1 MYLFHP
7 RLAVTISLD
16 LNVKSYEIILGFNQS
31 WNEWTSKL
39 FQRFVSNLRIKGI
52 DSVPINLFL
61 WNGNSPGGWT
71 RTIQKRAKLFHFG
84 GRVFM
89 NFVGVNSLIYKGVYY
104 CFLIQAWLFNFSM
117 LRFNLGGGLRPGISE
132 DAHCVACWWQ
142 TALARTRIW
151 TFAWNPPLLVSTFCY
166 RIFALTLRHYYSVP
180 ALVPGVR
187 FLL

>member
-1 MYLFHP
+1 MYLFPP

-71 RTIQKRAKLFHFG
+71 RTIPKRAKLFHFG

-117 LRFNLGGGLRPGISE
+117 LRFNLRGWLTAGDLRG
-132 DAHCVACWWQ
+132 
-142 TALARTRIW
+142 RTLCG
-151 TFAWNPPLLVSTFCY
+151 LLVANCASADQDLNICLKPSSACLNILLPDFCSY
-166 RIFALTLRHYYSVP
+166 TPTL
-180 ALVPGVR
+180 
-187 FLL
+187 LLGACIGSGS